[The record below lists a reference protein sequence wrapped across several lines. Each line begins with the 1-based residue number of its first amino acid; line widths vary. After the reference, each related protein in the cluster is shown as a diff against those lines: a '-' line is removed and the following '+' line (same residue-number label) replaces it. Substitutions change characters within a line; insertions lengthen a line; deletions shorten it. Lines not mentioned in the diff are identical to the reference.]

1 MSQIAIK
8 LSVKSNNMKVNLEG
22 RYTSTYGFVGR
33 NGLERQAEKL
43 FGKDWEAEDDQ
54 DQIQILCNCI
64 SNEQYVVEC
73 IERDD
78 YDIVVREVDNW
89 DELVKL
95 SSKRHNQKQTIKA
108 SIELLDDAYRMIMD
122 LIKENDDEYLSDNV
136 QVILSRIDD
145 VQYKIETLL
154 ED

>member
-1 MSQIAIK
+1 
-8 LSVKSNNMKVNLEG
+8 MKVNLEG

-43 FGKDWEAEDDQ
+43 FGKDWEAEDDLE
-54 DQIQILCNCI
+54 QIQILCNCI
-64 SNEQYVVEC
+64 SNEQYVVSQ

-89 DELVKL
+89 DELIKAV
-95 SSKRHNQKQTIKA
+95 SKPQNKKQSIKA
-108 SIELLDDAYRMIMD
+108 SIELLDDAYRIIMD
-122 LIKENDDEYLSDNV
+122 LIEGNDDKYLSDNV
-136 QVILSRIDD
+136 QGILSGIDD

>member
-1 MSQIAIK
+1 
-8 LSVKSNNMKVNLEG
+8 MKVNLEG
-22 RYTSTYGFVGR
+22 SYTSTYGFVGK

-43 FGKDWEAEDDQ
+43 FGKDWEAEDDL

-73 IERDD
+73 IETRDD
-78 YDIVVREVDNW
+78 NDIVVREVDNW

-95 SSKRHNQKQTIKA
+95 ASKRHNQKQTIKA
-108 SIELLDDAYRMIMD
+108 SIELLDDAYRIIMD
-122 LIKENDDEYLSDNV
+122 LIEENDDEYLSGNV
-136 QVILSRIDD
+136 QGILSRIDD

>member
-1 MSQIAIK
+1 
-8 LSVKSNNMKVNLEG
+8 MKVNLEG

-43 FGKDWEAEDDQ
+43 FGKDWEAEDDL

-73 IERDD
+73 IETRDD
-78 YDIVVREVDNW
+78 NDILVREVDNW
-89 DELVKL
+89 DKL
-95 SSKRHNQKQTIKA
+95 IKSGSKAYNVIQNKEQSIKA
-108 SIELLDDAYRMIMD
+108 SIELLDDAYRIIMD
-122 LIKENDDEYLSDNV
+122 LIEGNDDQYLSDDV
-136 QVILSRIDD
+136 QAILSAIDD

>member
-1 MSQIAIK
+1 
-8 LSVKSNNMKVNLEG
+8 MKVNLEG

-43 FGKDWEAEDDQ
+43 FGKDWEAEDDL

-73 IERDD
+73 IETRDD
-78 YDIVVREVDNW
+78 NDILVREVDNW
-89 DELVKL
+89 DKL
-95 SSKRHNQKQTIKA
+95 IKSGSKAYNVIHNKEQSIKA
-108 SIELLDDAYRMIMD
+108 SIELLDDAYRIIMD
-122 LIKENDDEYLSDNV
+122 LIEGNDDKYLSDNV
-136 QVILSRIDD
+136 QGILSAIDD